1 MPSVPMLSA
10 FPKRK
15 VGRRAEPRTKP
26 MLASTDVNDMSALR
40 ILFAVCS
47 PLKWVIFEVVGHGLN
62 GQVHCTVY
70 FLFCHETLP
79 SIPCHIYIYGHPPP
93 PKIYTRIF
101 HTIPRGC
108 FSTLDTTYIC
118 RKHRK
123 WRYNGAF
130 RHVHANSA
138 ATSRGID
145 MCINLAPNLGQRFMI
160 VYVLEKLKC
169 WRACY
174 FCSCSTTKP
183 RVFA

>member
-26 MLASTDVNDMSALR
+26 MLASTDVNDMSALC

-79 SIPCHIYIYGHPPP
+79 SIPCHIYIYMVTPPP
-93 PKIYTRIF
+93 P
-101 HTIPRGC
+101 PR
-108 FSTLDTTYIC
+108 STP
-118 RKHRK
+118 
-123 WRYNGAF
+123 
-130 RHVHANSA
+130 
-138 ATSRGID
+138 ATSTRFPEVASLHWTLLIYAENTVNGD
-145 MCINLAPNLGQRFMI
+145 TMVPFAMCMQT
-160 VYVLEKLKC
+160 VLLQVAGLIC
-169 WRACY
+169 
-174 FCSCSTTKP
+174 
-183 RVFA
+183 V